1 MDLGAVLLAA
11 TPNPFSNLKD
21 WDSY

>member
-1 MDLGAVLLAA
+1 MDLGAVLL
-11 TPNPFSNLKD
+11 TVPPNPFSNLKD